1 VNSLT
6 DPSQHVFWIASRAV
20 GIVAIVLVSVAVT
33 LGLLF
38 SGRFSR
44 RPGGAARMKT
54 LHEAVTL
61 TSLGAIAL
69 HGLLLLGDGYLRPGL
84 AGIAVPFALH
94 SQPVSTG
101 LGIIG
106 AWLAAILG
114 LSYYARRWIGVATWR
129 RLHRW
134 TLLAYLLSVVH
145 TLGAGTDAG
154 SAWFLVLLAAV
165 SAPPLALI
173 AWRFGLLGDGRGD
186 VQRRDDPDRVAAL
199 VAHDQVRDAVI

>member
-1 VNSLT
+1 MNSLT

-20 GIVAIVLVSVAVT
+20 GIVAIVLVSLAVT

-44 RPGGAARMKT
+44 RPGGAARIKT

-69 HGLLLLGDGYLRPGL
+69 HGVLLLGDGYLRPGL

-134 TLLAYLLSVVH
+134 TLLAYALSVVH

-173 AWRFGLLGDGRGD
+173 AWRFGLLGDSRGD
-186 VQRRDDPDRVAAL
+186 VQRRDDADGVAAL